1 METFFRFPIEIAVP
15 LSIAIVFTAF
25 LLRGFTGF
33 GSAVFGVPL
42 ILLMAGISFVV
53 PAYLILDAVATGIL
67 TVETKKYFNWRIAL
81 PVVLGMIPGNIL
93 GTYILSSYDIPI
105 LKIVLGVLILIF
117 SLYIFF
123 IKETPEVKDRR
134 GIFGFTAGAF
144 SGVLG
149 GIFGVS
155 GPPIV
160 IYLKCRIPQKDMF
173 RAQIVLLIIFEN
185 VFRLFLYTYGG
196 LFNPF
201 NLTFA
206 LILLPAMA
214 LGLFFGSRSNIKA
227 SQRTFDIIAAGILT
241 MAGAGLIFGF

>member
-1 METFFRFPIEIAVP
+1 MEAFFRFPVEISIT
-15 LSIAIVFTAF
+15 LSIVVVFTAF
-25 LLRGFTGF
+25 YLRGFTGF

-42 ILLMAGISFVV
+42 ILLMAGIGFVV
-53 PAYLILDAVATGIL
+53 PAYLILDAAATGIL
-67 TVETKKYFNWRIAL
+67 TIETKKYFRWRIAL
-81 PVVLGMIPGNIL
+81 PVVLGMIPGNIV
-93 GTYILSSYDIPI
+93 GTYILSSYEIPA
-105 LKIVLGVLILIF
+105 LKIILGILILIF
-117 SLYIFF
+117 SLYTFF
-123 IKETPEVKDRR
+123 VRKTPEIKDRR
-134 GIFGFTAGAF
+134 GFLGFTAGCV

-160 IYLKCRIPQKDMF
+160 IYLKYRIPEKDMF

-185 VFRLFLYTYGG
+185 VFRVFLYTYGG

-214 LGLFFGSRSNIKA
+214 VGLFLGSKSNIRA